1 MRGTAVRPL
10 RGLLASAVA
19 LLVAG
24 CAGGEVAGNG
34 TPGSPSPSDNGIAG
48 QTADEILAKA
58 KAALQGAGAVRI
70 KGTTGRGADRFD
82 IDMRYVGT
90 SAQGTISVAAEP
102 IEMRRIAQTVYVKGS
117 REFWTGRVP
126 APAVELLTGKWLK
139 SPVTGSRLGPLAP
152 LTDLSEAADGILDPD
167 GKVTKG
173 ERKTIAGTP
182 AIALVSDGADGG
194 KLYVA
199 TAGKP
204 YPLQIIPTDPKESG
218 QVSFSD
224 FGKRVTVSPPPADL
238 VIDVSKLGGG

>member
-10 RGLLASAVA
+10 RGLLATAVA

-82 IDMRYVGT
+82 IDMRYAQA
-90 SAQGTISVAAEP
+90 SAQGTVSVAAEP
-102 IEMRRIAQTVYVKGS
+102 IEMRRIGKTVYVKGS

-139 SPVTGSRLGPLAP
+139 SPVTSSRLGPLAS

-173 ERKTIAGTP
+173 ERKTVAGTP

-199 TAGKP
+199 TTGKP
-204 YPLQIIPTDPKESG
+204 FPLQIVPTDPKESG
-218 QVSFSD
+218 QVTFSD